1 MPYAVLRYHMASV
14 ELLPGR
20 GTPLTTDLDRLSVNT
35 IRMLAVDAVEHARAG
50 HPGMPMGAAP
60 MAYVLWTRFLRH
72 NPKNPAWPDRDRFV
86 LSAGHGSMLLYAL
99 LHLTGYD
106 VTLEDLKGFRRFGSR
121 TPGHP
126 EYRHTPG
133 VEATTGPLGQGFG
146 NGVGMA
152 IAQRA
157 LMGRFNIEGEADIV
171 DHTIYGI
178 VSDGDLEEGV
188 ASEAASL
195 AGHLGL
201 GRIVYLYDDNHISI
215 EGSTDL
221 AFTEDV
227 GKRFEAYGWH
237 VQAVTDGTDL
247 DAIEAAITA
256 ARAETGRPSLIRVR
270 THLAEGSPN
279 KHDNASAH
287 GNPLGP
293 EEARLTKENLGWPE
307 EPLFHIPEPVLR
319 HFRAAIEAGEKAEGE
334 WRRRF
339 EAYRRNH
346 AVEARAFEAA
356 IAGDLPKGLE
366 ALLPTYRVGD
376 SLATRTASGQ
386 TIMALKDAVRELV
399 GGSADLSPSTDTD
412 MKGEADVQPGHVG
425 GRNLHFGVRE
435 HGMGAALNGM
445 AYHGGVRPFGAT
457 FLVFSDYM
465 RGSIRVAALSGLKV
479 TYVFTHDSIG
489 LGEDG
494 PTHQPIEHLASLRA
508 MPGLTVIRPAD
519 GPETAAAWLVALE
532 QTGPVALILTRQKV
546 PVLARD
552 AAVDVIDG
560 VRRGAYVVAGAGET
574 PDMLLLATGSEVQW
588 AVGARERLQA
598 EGVRA
603 RVVSMP
609 SWERFEAQDRS
620 YREAVLPPDVTARLA
635 IEMASPFGW
644 ERYVGDRGAVL
655 GVDRFGASGAIE
667 DILPAYGFTVDNVV
681 ERARAVL
688 GASVGR

>member
-1 MPYAVLRYHMASV
+1 MTS
-14 ELLPGR
+14 E
-20 GTPLTTDLDRLSVNT
+20 LDRLSVNT
-35 IRMLAVDAVEHARAG
+35 IRMLAVDAVENAKAG

-60 MAYVLWTRFLRH
+60 MAYVLWTRFLKH

-99 LHLTGYD
+99 LYLTGYD
-106 VTLEDLKGFRRFGSR
+106 LSIDDLRGFRHFGSR

-152 IAQRA
+152 IAERV
-157 LMGRFNIEGEADIV
+157 LEGRFNLAGEDDIV
-171 DHTIYGI
+171 DHHIYAI

-201 GRIVYLYDDNHISI
+201 GRLIYLYDDNHISI
-215 EGSTDL
+215 EGSTEL

-227 GKRFEAYGWH
+227 GRRFEAYGWH
-237 VQAVTDGTDL
+237 VQAVANGTDL
-247 DAIEAAITA
+247 DAIEAAIRA
-256 ARAETGRPSLIRVR
+256 ARAETARPSLIRVR

-279 KHDNASAH
+279 KHDNAGAH
-287 GNPLGP
+287 GSPLGA
-293 EEARLTKENLGWPE
+293 EETRLTKENLGWPLEPAFYVPE
-307 EPLFHIPEPVLR
+307 EVLR
-319 HFRAAIEAGEKAEGE
+319 HFRTALEAGEKAERA
-334 WRRRF
+334 WRERF
-339 EAYRRNH
+339 EAYRRGH

-356 IAGDLPKGLE
+356 MAGSLPAGLE
-366 ALLPTYRVGD
+366 ALLPTFKAGD
-376 SLATRTASGQ
+376 SVATRTASGQ
-386 TIMALKDAVRELV
+386 AIMALKDAVPELV
-399 GGSADLSPSTDTD
+399 GGSADLSPSTDTY
-412 MKGEADVQPGHVG
+412 MKGEPDVEAGRTG

-465 RGSIRVAALSGLKV
+465 RGSIRVAALSRLKV

-508 MPGLTVIRPAD
+508 MPGLTLIRPAD

-532 QTGPVALILTRQKV
+532 TDGPVALVLTRQKV
-546 PVLARD
+546 PVLEREAGT
-552 AAVDVIDG
+552 DVVEG
-560 VRRGAYVVAGAGET
+560 VRRGAYVVAGADAH
-574 PDMLLLATGSEVQW
+574 PDILLLATGSEVRL
-588 AVGARERLQA
+588 AVAARARLA
-598 EGVRA
+598 ADGVRA

-609 SWERFEAQDRS
+609 SWERFEAQDEA
-620 YREAVLPPDVTARLA
+620 YRASVLPPDVHARLA

-644 ERYVGDRGAVL
+644 ERYVGDRGQVL
-655 GVDRFGASGAIE
+655 AVDRFGASGAIE
-667 DILPAYGFTVDNVV
+667 DILPAYGFTIENVV
-681 ERARAVL
+681 EKARQVL
-688 GASVGR
+688 GAAVRR

>member
-1 MPYAVLRYHMASV
+1 MSI
-14 ELLPGR
+14 
-20 GTPLTTDLDRLSVNT
+20 NT
-35 IRMLAVDAVEHARAG
+35 IRMLAVDAVENAKAG

-72 NPKNPAWPDRDRFV
+72 NPADPHWPDRDRFI

-106 VTLEDLKGFRRFGSR
+106 LGIDDLKGFRHFGSR

-126 EYRHTPG
+126 EYGHTPG

-152 IAQRA
+152 IAERA
-157 LMGRFNIEGEADIV
+157 LSGRFNRPGHRIV
-171 DHTIYGI
+171 DHFIYAV

-195 AGHLGL
+195 AGHLRL
-201 GRIVYLYDDNHISI
+201 GRLIYLYDDNRISI

-227 GKRFEAYGWH
+227 TKRFEAYGWH
-237 VQAVTDGTDL
+237 VQSVEDGQDL
-247 DAIEAAITA
+247 DAIERAIA
-256 ARAETGRPSLIRVR
+256 NARSEDERPSLIRVR

-279 KHDNASAH
+279 KRDDAGAH
-287 GNPLGP
+287 GSPLGP
-293 EEARLTKENLGWPE
+293 DETRLTKQNLGWPL
-307 EPLFHIPEPVLR
+307 EPTFLVPDEVRAHM
-319 HFRAAIEAGEKAEGE
+319 RAALEAGAKAQADWQE
-334 WRRRF
+334 RLA
-339 EAYRRNH
+339 AYRAAH
-346 AVEARAFEAA
+346 PELAEAFDRALRRALP
-356 IAGDLPKGLE
+356 GDLAGRMPAFK
-366 ALLPTYRVGD
+366 VGD
-376 SLATRTASGQ
+376 QVATRSASGAVIQ
-386 TIMALKDAVRELV
+386 VLKDAVPELI
-399 GGSADLSPSTDTD
+399 GGSADLAPSTDTL
-412 MKGEADVQPGHVG
+412 MKGEPDVAPGRDG

-465 RGSIRVAALSGLKV
+465 RGSIRVAALSRLPV
-479 TYVFTHDSIG
+479 VYVFTHDSVG

-494 PTHQPIEHLASLRA
+494 PTHQPIEHLAALRA
-508 MPGLTVIRPAD
+508 MPNLTVMRPAD
-519 GPETAAAWLVALE
+519 AAETAAAWLTALSCD
-532 QTGPVALILTRQKV
+532 GPVALVLTRQKV

-552 AAVDVIDG
+552 PGVDVRVG
-560 VRRGAYVVAGAGET
+560 VDRGAYVVAGGGE
-574 PDMLLLATGSEVQW
+574 PADILLIATGSEVQL
-588 AVGARERLQA
+588 AVGARDRLAA

-609 SWERFEAQDRS
+609 SWERFEAQDEA
-620 YREAVLPPDVTARLA
+620 YRHAVLPPDVSRRLA

-644 ERYVGDRGAVL
+644 QRWVGDHGRVL
-655 GVDRFGASGAIE
+655 GIDRYGASGSID
-667 DILPAYGFTVDNVV
+667 DILPAYGFTVDHV
-681 ERARAVL
+681 ARAARDLLAPVR
-688 GASVGR
+688 S

>member
-1 MPYAVLRYHMASV
+1 
-14 ELLPGR
+14 
-20 GTPLTTDLDRLSVNT
+20 LTSELDRLSVNT
-35 IRMLAVDAVEHARAG
+35 IRMLAVDAVENAKAG

-60 MAYVLWTRFLRH
+60 MAYVLWTRFLKH

-106 VTLEDLKGFRRFGSR
+106 VSIEDLKGFRHFGSR

-152 IAQRA
+152 IAERI
-157 LMGRFNIEGEADIV
+157 LEGRFNLEGEDDIV
-171 DHTIYGI
+171 DHFIYAI

-201 GRIVYLYDDNHISI
+201 GRLIYLYDDNHISI
-215 EGSTDL
+215 EGPTEL

-227 GKRFEAYGWH
+227 TKRFEAYGWH
-237 VQAVTDGTDL
+237 AQSVTDGTDL
-247 DAIEAAITA
+247 EAIEAAIRA
-256 ARAETGRPSLIRVR
+256 AQAEKERPSIIRVR

-279 KHDNASAH
+279 KHDNAGAH
-287 GNPLGP
+287 GTPLGP
-293 EEARLTKENLGWPE
+293 DEARLTKENLGWPL
-307 EPLFHIPEPVLR
+307 EPTFYVPDEVLR
-319 HFRAAIEAGEKAEGE
+319 HFRKAVEAGEKAERA
-334 WRRRF
+334 WRERF
-339 EAYRRNH
+339 EAFRRGHNVQ
-346 AVEARAFEAA
+346 AKAFETAL
-356 IAGDLPKGLE
+356 AGELPADL
-366 ALLPTYRVGD
+366 ARLLPEFKPGD
-376 SLATRTASGQ
+376 SVATRTASGQ
-386 TIMALKDAVRELV
+386 TIMAFKDAVPELV
-399 GGSADLSPSTDTD
+399 GGSADLSPSTDTY
-412 MKGEADVQPGHVG
+412 MKGEADVRKGAVG

-435 HGMGAALNGM
+435 HGMGAAVNGM

-465 RGSIRVAALSGLKV
+465 RGSIRVASLSGLPV
-479 TYVFTHDSIG
+479 IYVFTHDSIG

-532 QTGPVALILTRQKV
+532 QKGPVALVLTRQKV
-546 PVLARD
+546 PVLAREGAID
-552 AAVDVIDG
+552 ALEG
-560 VRRGAYVVAGAGET
+560 VRRGAYVVAGGSGR
-574 PDMLLLATGSEVQW
+574 PDILLMATGSEVQW
-588 AVGARERLQA
+588 AVAARARLAQD
-598 EGVRA
+598 GVAA

-609 SWERFEAQDRS
+609 SWERFAAQDEA
-620 YREAVLPPDVTARLA
+620 YRAEVLPPDVHARLA

-644 ERYVGDRGAVL
+644 ERYVGDRGGVV

-667 DILPAYGFTVDNVV
+667 DILPAYGFTPEHVV
-681 ERARAVL
+681 AEAQRIL
-688 GASVGR
+688 GAAVRR